1 MDKMK
6 YNIIEYFEDGVLGFS
21 LDVVVI
27 LLLVVMDICFMFFWS
42 FGGIGGGFVDF
53 GSFYGGL
60 MYSDGN

>member
-27 LLLVVMDICFMFFWS
+27 LLLVVMDICFMFF
-42 FGGIGGGFVDF
+42 
-53 GSFYGGL
+53 
-60 MYSDGN
+60 